1 MIRWWKIP
9 APWHFNFKLICSI
22 IFRRWGWPSGF
33 NIWFKRWPH
42 LARICLEALDPLVSQ
57 SSQLGGVVLLVH
69 QVLLVVDR
77 HVLALGELLVH
88 LLPEA
93 EGPVEGGTVVVAEL
107 GAGNLTSFFSLLSL

>member
-9 APWHFNFKLICSI
+9 APWRFNFTFIYSI
-22 IFRRWGWPSGF
+22 IFRSSAVCLS
-33 NIWFKRWPH
+33 H
-42 LARICLEALDPLVSQ
+42 LTRICLEALDPLISQ
-57 SSQLGGVVLLVH
+57 LSQLGGIVFLVH

-77 HVLALGELLVH
+77 HVPARRELVVH

-107 GAGNLTSFFSLLSL
+107 GAGNLA